1 MLITGLRQSST
12 LLMMTTDLDPFSSA
26 TDMLR
31 ALRERQVSAAELL
44 ELHLARIAR
53 YNPALTAI
61 VTPNDD
67 ARRDAVAA
75 DDARAHGADGPLLGL
90 PLTIKDCIDCA
101 GLRGT
106 AGVPAFA
113 ARVPATDAPVVARLR
128 VAGAVIV
135 GKTNVPPY
143 AGDWQTD
150 NRLFG
155 RSNNPYDR
163 AYTPG
168 GSTGGGAAALAAG
181 LTPLEFGSD
190 IGGSIRIPAAF
201 CGVYGHRPSET
212 ALPRSGHFPGAPLP
226 NPAAVM
232 SVQGPLARAAAD
244 LELALDITAGSE
256 VGEDAAWRLDLPPA
270 RHERLSGYRV
280 AVLPPLDWLPV
291 DDEITAALD
300 ALIATLR
307 RAGVTV
313 AVAAPEGFGDLR
325 DYYALYRS
333 LLWVSMSVGWAEER
347 RVTVAEG
354 TLTGLRAGS
363 FGAADARGLRASA
376 TDYLAWVGHRERY
389 RAAYRDFF
397 RSWDILLAPATPCP
411 AFAHLD
417 APFERRTLDINGQA
431 VAYDLLSAYPA
442 VATLAGQPSTA
453 FPTGFTRGG
462 LPIGLQ
468 AIGPYLEDRTPIRF
482 AALVAAEIGGFRRP
496 AGYA

>member
-1 MLITGLRQSST
+1 
-12 LLMMTTDLDPFSSA
+12 MMTTDLDPFSSA

-31 ALRERQVSAAELL
+31 ALRERRVSAVELL
-44 ELHLARIAR
+44 ELYLARIAR

-61 VTPNDD
+61 VTSNDN

-75 DDARAHGADGPLLGL
+75 DDARARGADRPLLGL
-90 PLTIKDCIDCA
+90 PLTIKDCIDVA

-106 AGVPAFA
+106 AGVPTFA
-113 ARVPATDAPVVARLR
+113 DRVPTADAPVVARLR
-128 VAGAVIV
+128 ASGAVIV

-155 RSNNPYDR
+155 RTNNPYDLAR
-163 AYTPG
+163 TPG
-168 GSTGGGAAALAAG
+168 GSTGGGGAALAAG

-212 ALPRSGHFPGAPLP
+212 ALPRSGHFPGSPLP
-226 NPAAVM
+226 NPAALM
-232 SVQGPLARAAAD
+232 TVQGPLARAAAD
-244 LELALDITAGSE
+244 LELALAVAAGPDT
-256 VGEDAAWRLDLPPA
+256 GEDAAWRLDVSPA

-300 ALIATLR
+300 TLAATLR
-307 RAGVTV
+307 RAGATV

-354 TLTGLRAGS
+354 TLASPREGS

-376 TDYLAWVGHRERY
+376 TDYLAWASQRERY

-397 RSWDILLAPATPCP
+397 RAWDILLAPATPCP

-417 APFERRTLDINGQA
+417 APFEQRKLDINGRV
-431 VAYDLLSAYPA
+431 VAYDLMSAYPA

-453 FPTGFTRGG
+453 FPVGFTPGG

-482 AALVAAEIGGFRRP
+482 AALVAEEIGGFQRP
-496 AGYA
+496 TGYE

>member
-1 MLITGLRQSST
+1 MLC
-12 LLMMTTDLDPFSSA
+12 
-26 TDMLR
+26 
-31 ALRERQVSAAELL
+31 ALRERRVSAVELL

-53 YNPALTAI
+53 YNLALTAI

-67 ARRDAVAA
+67 ARRDAVAV
-75 DDARAHGADGPLLGL
+75 DGARARGEDRPLLGL
-90 PLTIKDCIDCA
+90 PLTIKDCIDVA

-113 ARVPATDAPVVARLR
+113 ERVPTMDAPVVARLR
-128 VAGAVIV
+128 AAGAVIV

-163 AYTPG
+163 ARTPG

-181 LTPLEFGSD
+181 LTPLEVGSD

-212 ALPRSGHFPGAPLP
+212 ALPRSGHFPGSPLP

-244 LELALDITAGSE
+244 LELVLDVAAGPE
-256 VGEDAAWRLDLPPA
+256 IGEDAAWRLDLPPA

-291 DDEITAALD
+291 DDEITSALD
-300 ALIATLR
+300 TLVATLR
-307 RAGVTV
+307 RAGATV

-333 LLWVSMSVGWAEER
+333 LLWVSMSMGWAEER
-347 RVTVAEG
+347 RVKVAEG
-354 TLTGLRAGS
+354 ALAGLHEGS
-363 FGAADARGLRASA
+363 FGAADARGLRANA
-376 TDYLAWVGHRERY
+376 TDYLAWVGQRERY

-411 AFAHLD
+411 AFAHID
-417 APFERRTLDINGQA
+417 APFERRTLDINGRT

-453 FPTGFTRGG
+453 FPAGFTRGG

-468 AIGPYLEDRTPIRF
+468 AVGPYLEDRTPIRF
-482 AALVAAEIGGFRRP
+482 AALVAAEIGGFQRP
-496 AGYA
+496 AGYE

>member
-1 MLITGLRQSST
+1 
-12 LLMMTTDLDPFSSA
+12 MMTTNVDPFSSA

-31 ALRERQVSAAELL
+31 ALCERRVSAVELL

-53 YNPALTAI
+53 YNPAHTAI
-61 VTPNDD
+61 VTPNDA
-67 ARRDAVAA
+67 ARRDAMAA
-75 DDARAHGADGPLLGL
+75 DEARARGEDRPLLGL
-90 PLTIKDCIDCA
+90 PLTIKDCIDVA

-106 AGVPAFA
+106 AGVPAFTE
-113 ARVPATDAPVVARLR
+113 RVPAMDAPVVARLR
-128 VAGAVIV
+128 VAGAIIV

-155 RSNNPYDR
+155 RSNNPYDLTR
-163 AYTPG
+163 TPG

-212 ALPRSGHFPGAPLP
+212 ALPRSGHFPGSLLP
-226 NPAAVM
+226 NAAALM
-232 SVQGPLARAAAD
+232 TVQGPLARAAAD
-244 LELALDITAGSE
+244 LELALDVTAGPE
-256 VGEDAAWRLDLPPA
+256 AGEDAAWRLDLPPA
-270 RHERLSGYRV
+270 RRERLSDYRV

-291 DDEITAALD
+291 DSEITAVLD
-300 ALIATLR
+300 DLVATLR
-307 RAGVTV
+307 RAGAPV

-325 DYYALYRS
+325 EYYALYRS
-333 LLWVSMSVGWAEER
+333 LLWVSMSAGWAEER
-347 RVTVAEG
+347 RVKVAEG
-354 TLTGLRAGS
+354 MRANLRDGL

-376 TDYLAWVGHRERY
+376 TDYLAWAGQRERY

-397 RSWDILLAPATPCP
+397 RAWDILLAPATPCP
-411 AFAHLD
+411 AFTHID
-417 APFERRTLDINGQA
+417 APFEQRTLDINGRT

-442 VATLAGQPSTA
+442 VATLAGQPCTT
-453 FPTGFTRGG
+453 FPVGFTHGG

-468 AIGPYLEDRTPIRF
+468 AIGPYIEDRTPIRF
-482 AALVAAEIGGFRRP
+482 AALVAEEIGGFQQP
-496 AGYA
+496 AGYE

>member
-75 DDARAHGADGPLLGL
+75 DDARARGADGPLLGL

-212 ALPRSGHFPGAPLP
+212 ALPRSGHFSGAPLP